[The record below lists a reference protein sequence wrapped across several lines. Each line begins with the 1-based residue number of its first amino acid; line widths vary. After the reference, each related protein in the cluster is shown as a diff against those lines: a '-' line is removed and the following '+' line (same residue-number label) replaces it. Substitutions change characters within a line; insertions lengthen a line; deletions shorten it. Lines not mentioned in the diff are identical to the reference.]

1 MNETK
6 FDRLVLFHLNLGS
19 FFTKMGFIQNKTK
32 KVISKKDAML
42 YLPKFDFICMTK
54 NSDLPNGSI

>member
-6 FDRLVLFHLNLGS
+6 IDRLVLFRLNLGS

-32 KVISKKDAML
+32 KIISKKDAML
-42 YLPKFDFICMTK
+42 YLPKFKLRD
-54 NSDLPNGSI
+54 

>member
-6 FDRLVLFHLNLGS
+6 IDRLVLFQLNLGS

-32 KVISKKDAML
+32 KIISKKDAML
-42 YLPKFDFICMTK
+42 YLPKFKLRD
-54 NSDLPNGSI
+54 